1 MRRRK
6 EADPISLSAEI
17 VDGQPVITTP
27 KKLPRGRPRITF
39 KDFSPA
45 KIKESLRLARL
56 GMSLK
61 TIAGASCIS
70 VEKLIELRRE
80 STEYASQLDA
90 QREQFIV
97 DNLSKLRNH
106 AESSPQSAQWLLERV
121 RPEEF
126 SQKSELRVSGGT
138 TNTMT
143 LDVNQALCQRLA
155 EARSAVIDL
164 PPLSIDTT
172 TSANLLPTNDIPHD
186 ECLGN
191 QILDEVQPNSQRLTP
206 T

>member
-1 MRRRK
+1 M
-6 EADPISLSAEI
+6 SLSAEI

-27 KKLPRGRPRITF
+27 KKHAGGRPKIAF

-70 VEKLIELRRE
+70 VDKLIALRRE
-80 STEYASQLDA
+80 SNEYASQLDA

-138 TNTMT
+138 SNTMT
-143 LDVNQALCQRLA
+143 LSVDQAICQRLA

-191 QILDEVQPNSQRLTP
+191 QILDRVEPNSQALTP